1 MRQPAEGARM
11 LVSFRHQCMHDCS
24 KKIMHCRR
32 KLTEYDARWKRWREE
47 AKSEQGPRPPWVEF
61 EGYAPWLPGWSQ
73 SVAEDWLTFCW
84 FPYWDKLDASKRSA
98 YLDRWYVGLDREW
111 QEWLSFIDD
120 PQRKKKSGS

>member
-1 MRQPAEGARM
+1 
-11 LVSFRHQCMHDCS
+11 MH
-24 KKIMHCRR
+24 
-32 KLTEYDARWKRWREE
+32 DARWKRWREE

-98 YLDRWYVGLDREW
+98 YLDRWHVGLDREW